1 MLILAVVVVNSS
13 FIVRIALRELN
24 LTLARCKLELM
35 RGERAVKSGGEED
48 AVGRRWEENAAK
60 HKVSQRVTIILQ
72 PNEIR
77 TNQMRNCEW
86 SGSNR

>member
-1 MLILAVVVVNSS
+1 MLIIAVVVVNSS

-24 LTLARCKLELM
+24 LTLARCTLELM